1 MTSEELILSLKDEPM
16 ERLRWTVLRAFNV
29 LPCSEEA
36 KSMSD
41 EDCLRFAAHM
51 LVDRTGGVSHANP
64 NFNMERFMNIREAED
79 GR

>member
-1 MTSEELILSLKDEPM
+1 MTSEKLINELSADPM

-29 LPCSEEA
+29 LPSSADA

-41 EDCLRFAAHM
+41 DDCIRFAAHM
-51 LVDRTGGVSHANP
+51 LIDRRGFSMQNP
-64 NFNMERFMNIREAED
+64 NFSMEKYLSITEAEN

>member
-1 MTSEELILSLKDEPM
+1 MTSEKLLTELCADPM

-29 LPCSEEA
+29 LPSSSEA

-41 EDCLRFAAHM
+41 DDCIRFAAHM
-51 LVDRTGGVSHANP
+51 LIDKRGFMAQNP
-64 NFNMERFMNIREAED
+64 NFSMEKYRSITEAEN